1 MLNSLSDGNKNVSFG
16 FTGRTLSGGL
26 IRLVTIVDLCVIVP
40 FVTAFVAYN
49 LKAMASLSLP
59 ESVFIMAFILYLPI
73 AILFAGRLLGK
84 EISKNGKNDSVLS
97 LILFFILSFS
107 VFGIYMPSVQKL
119 ASMIPSLQMLNLA
132 GSVVVLLNLYIL
144 LKNGGRIFR

>member
-1 MLNSLSDGNKNVSFG
+1 
-16 FTGRTLSGGL
+16 
-26 IRLVTIVDLCVIVP
+26 
-40 FVTAFVAYN
+40 
-49 LKAMASLSLP
+49 
-59 ESVFIMAFILYLPI
+59 
-73 AILFAGRLLGK
+73 LGK

-107 VFGIYMPSVQKL
+107 VLGIYMPSVQKL